1 MGFTRDFEQHHGR
14 LHVCRFYRHL
24 PGIPSG
30 LCQGSAGGRSRW
42 SGTTDGGAGNRR
54 HRIPDFP
61 SFSGRAMESGEAFV
75 AHDDCYAD
83 FSHTLLRV
91 ARLLAFCCSAHC
103 GGGRPSQFRTI
114 SRVIIQIEAPRDL
127 LGRAM
132 SVFNMDQGMR
142 SLGSIVMGAFAT
154 IFGASLGIALTA
166 AVSLIITTALFYRL
180 LGKRV

>member
-30 LCQGSAGGRSRW
+30 FCQGSAGGRSRRA
-42 SGTTDGGAGNRR
+42 GTTDGGAGNRR

-91 ARLLAFCCSAHC
+91 ARLLVGAGQVS
-103 GGGRPSQFRTI
+103 FRTI

-142 SLGSIVMGAFAT
+142 SLGSVVMGAFAT